1 MSTAEA
7 LSATLEPA
15 FREGE
20 ARFRA
25 VVEALPA
32 PVYTTDPNG
41 RLTFYNDAAAN
52 LWGRRPQLST
62 TYWCGSWR
70 LYWPDGTFLPH
81 DQSPVAQALKERR
94 PIRGLEA
101 VAERPDGTRV
111 PFMPYPTP
119 MFDNDGELIGLVNML
134 IDTEDRK
141 NAETA
146 LIRQLSHFE
155 ALNRIGKILTTE
167 RELERIVQAATDS
180 ATELSG
186 ARFGAFFYNVTDA
199 KGERYLLYTLSGAPG
214 EAFEKLGLPRN
225 TVVFDPTFRGT
236 GIVRSD
242 DIRKDP
248 RYGHAAPHYGMP
260 KRHLPVVSYLAVPVV
275 SRTGEVHGGLFFGH
289 EQAGVFTQESE
300 GIVQAIASHAAVALD
315 NANLHRA
322 SQRELDARRRAEAAL
337 ARKVAEQTTL
347 YALTDRLQGSTSRA
361 EMYEAA
367 LDAIGP
373 ALGCDRASILLL
385 DTACVMRFVAWRGL
399 SAPYRAAV
407 EGHSPWPA
415 DVQDPQPVCIEDVSR
430 ADLPDELRAM
440 VTEEGIA
447 GLSFIPLVSGRKLIG
462 KFMTYYGGPHSFT
475 EDETAVA
482 VLIARQLAFNLG
494 RVDAE
499 DAVLAK
505 EAELELV
512 MSSTPFMMVRC
523 NRDLQ
528 YRFASPAYAEMVG
541 GNASSFVGRSVGE
554 VIGERNLAM
563 LRPDI
568 ERVLRGERVEWQR
581 ELHFEGA
588 GERILRGVYLPERDA
603 HGHVAGWIASLLDV
617 TDRERADESAR
628 KLASIVE
635 SSDDAIVSKSL
646 DGIVTSWNAGAK
658 RVFGYSADEMVGRSI
673 TTIIPDDRQDEE
685 LQILSRLRR
694 GERVDHFETVRCHKD
709 GHLINVSLTISPVRN
724 AEGKII
730 GASKIARDITE
741 RMKAEADLRAGKQ
754 RLQDLLAAIPAA
766 IYTTD
771 AEGTITYFNE
781 AAIELSG
788 HRPIVGVDKWCV
800 TWKLYWPDGTP
811 LPHDE
816 CPMAIALK
824 EGRVIRNVEAVAER
838 PDGTRVPFIPHPT
851 PLRDSTGRI
860 VGGINMLVDISERK
874 HAETHQRVL
883 LRELNHRVKNNMQI
897 LHVLLNSSLRS
908 TQTPEARAVLEDA
921 SRRVGA
927 MAAAQH
933 VLYGAPGGA
942 SFSAP
947 EFLETICR
955 TAQQT
960 FGDKASIRIVVAEG
974 LLWNDAA
981 APLALILNELLTNAV
996 KHGLRA
1002 EVGEIRVGLTKQDE
1016 TFELY
1021 VEDDGPGFTPS
1032 ETGRRSSGLG
1042 LVQALARQLKGK
1054 LQITTAGST
1063 RCALLFSE
1071 RVDARLS
1078 S

>member
-1 MSTAEA
+1 MSAAEI
-7 LSATLEPA
+7 LSANLEPA
-15 FREGE
+15 FHEGE
-20 ARFRA
+20 AQFRA
-25 VVEALPA
+25 LAEALPA
-32 PVYTTDPNG
+32 PLYATDSKG
-41 RLTFYNDAAAN
+41 RLTFYNEAAAQ
-52 LWGRRPQLST
+52 LWGRRPQLGT
-62 TYWCGSWR
+62 TYWCGSWK

-81 DQSPVAQALKERR
+81 DQCPVAQALKERR

-101 VAERPDGTRV
+101 VVERPDGTRV

-119 MFDNDGELIGLVNML
+119 MFGKEGELIGALNML
-134 IDTEDRK
+134 IDISDRNK
-141 NAETA
+141 AESA
-146 LIRQLSHFE
+146 LTRQLGRFE

-186 ARFGAFFYNVTDA
+186 AQFGAFFYNVTDA
-199 KGERYLLYTLSGAPG
+199 KGERYLLYTLSGAPR
-214 EAFEKLGLPRN
+214 EAFEKFGLPRD
-225 TVVFDPTFRGT
+225 TAVFAPTFRGIGT
-236 GIVRSD
+236 VRLD

-248 RYGHAAPHYGMP
+248 RYGHAAPHFGMP
-260 KRHLPVVSYLAVPVV
+260 KGHLPVVSYLAVPVV

-289 EQAGVFTQESE
+289 EQAGVFSQESE
-300 GIVQAIASHAAVALD
+300 EIVEAIASHAAIALD

-337 ARKVAEQTTL
+337 ARKVTEQTTL
-347 YALTDRLQGSTSRA
+347 YALTDRLQRSSSRV

-367 LDAIGP
+367 LDAIGL
-373 ALGCDRASILLL
+373 ALGCDRASILLF
-385 DTACVMRFVAWRGL
+385 DTAGVMRFVAWRGL
-399 SAPYRAAV
+399 SGPYRTAV

-415 DVQDPQPVCIEDVSR
+415 DAQDPQPVCVEDVSR
-430 ADLPDELRAM
+430 AGLRDELRGT
-440 VTEEGIA
+440 VTAEGIA
-447 GLSFIPLVSGRKLIG
+447 ALSFIPLVSGGRLMG
-462 KFMTYYGGPHSFT
+462 KFMTYYAGPHSFT

-494 RVDAE
+494 RIDAE
-499 DAVLAK
+499 EAVLAK

-528 YRFASPAYAEMVG
+528 YRFVSPAYAEMVG
-541 GNASSFVGRSVGE
+541 GNASSFVGKSVGE

-581 ELHFEGA
+581 ELLFGRV
-588 GERILRGVYLPERDA
+588 GERILRGVYLPERDG
-603 HGHVAGWIASLLDV
+603 HGHVTGWIASLLDV
-617 TDRERADESAR
+617 TDTERADESAR

-658 RVFGYSADEMVGRSI
+658 RVFGYSADEMIGRSI
-673 TTIIPDDRQDEE
+673 TTIIPDDRQEE
-685 LQILSRLRR
+685 EPQILSRLRH
-694 GERVDHFETVRCHKD
+694 GERVDHFETVRRHKD
-709 GHLINVSLTISPVRN
+709 GHLIDVSLTISPVRN
-724 AEGKII
+724 SDGKIV

-741 RMKAEADLRAGKQ
+741 RKRAEAELRASEQ

-800 TWKLYWPDGTP
+800 TWKLFWPDGTP

-824 EGRVIRNVEAVAER
+824 EGRIIRNVEAVAER
-838 PDGTRVPFIPHPT
+838 PDGTRVPFIPYPT
-851 PLRDSTGRI
+851 PLRDPKGEI

-874 HAETHQRVL
+874 QAETHQRLL

-897 LHVLLNSSLRS
+897 LHVLLNSSLRN
-908 TQTPEARAVLEDA
+908 THTAEARAVLEDA

-927 MAAAQH
+927 MAAAQQ

-942 SFSAP
+942 SFSAQ

-960 FGDKASIRIVVAEG
+960 FGDKASVRIVVAEG

-996 KHGLRA
+996 KHGLRGEA
-1002 EVGEIRVGLTKQDE
+1002 GEIRVGLTKE
-1016 TFELY
+1016 GGSFELY

-1032 ETGRRSSGLG
+1032 ESGRRSSGLG

-1063 RCALLFSE
+1063 RCALIFTE
-1071 RVDARLS
+1071 RVDAGHS
-1078 S
+1078 A